1 MMYDGDSRVFFLDC
15 DPGIDDALALAY
27 LLARR
32 TPLVGVGSVAG
43 NVDAARGAEN
53 ARRLLRLFDRGD
65 IPVSVGIDAPDGA
78 HVDDTAASFHGR
90 NGLGG
95 VSLPP
100 GLDDVGSSSTPD
112 TLRSLAR
119 TYGDRLH
126 IIATGPLT
134 NLAQVLAD
142 DPDFG
147 NRVGSMTVM
156 GGAFSVP
163 GNVTPWA
170 EANIAS
176 DPTAAALV
184 VQSDW
189 NRLTFVP
196 IDLTYTHLFSR
207 KDQTAVR
214 DLDRPEL
221 ETLCHIVDF
230 YYNAYQD
237 RFLGRYIPLHDPL
250 AAAVAVGDVVVETAT
265 RGQVTVCVDRGE
277 RRGQTTLSHTTDG
290 KITVV
295 STVDRQCARVL
306 IDTLAAHWR

>member
-1 MMYDGDSRVFFLDC
+1 MMSDSDSRVFFLDC

-32 TPLVGVGSVAG
+32 TPIVGVGSVAG

-53 ARRLLRLFDRGD
+53 ARRLLRLFDRVD
-65 IPVSVGIDAPDGA
+65 IPVSVGLDAPDGA
-78 HVDDTAASFHGR
+78 QADDDAASFHGR

-95 VSLPP
+95 VSLSP
-100 GLDDVGSSSTPD
+100 GPDDAWSSSTPD

-134 NLAQVLAD
+134 NLAQVLTD
-142 DPDFG
+142 EPDFG
-147 NRVGSMTVM
+147 NRVGGMTVM

-163 GNVTPWA
+163 GNVTRWA

-176 DPTAAALV
+176 DPTAAANV

-189 NRLTFVP
+189 NRLMFVP
-196 IDLTYTHLFSR
+196 IDLTYKHLFSR
-207 KDQTAVR
+207 EDQSILR

-221 ETLCHIVDF
+221 ETLCQIIDF
-230 YYNAYQD
+230 YYDAYRD
-237 RFLGRYIPLHDPL
+237 RFRGRYIPLHDPL
-250 AAAVAVGDVVVETAT
+250 AAAVAVGDVDVETVT
-265 RGQVTVCVDRGE
+265 QGQVTVCVDRGE
-277 RRGQTTLSHTTDG
+277 RRGQTTLSPATDG
-290 KITVV
+290 TINVV
-295 STVDRQCARVL
+295 STVDRQCARVVV
-306 IDTLAAHWR
+306 DTLAANWR